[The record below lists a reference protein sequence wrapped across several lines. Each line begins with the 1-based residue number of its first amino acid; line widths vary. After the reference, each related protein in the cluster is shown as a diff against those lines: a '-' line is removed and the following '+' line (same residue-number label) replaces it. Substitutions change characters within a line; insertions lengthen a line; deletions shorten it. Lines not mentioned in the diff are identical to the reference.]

1 MQYQKHPIDV
11 AIESIAPIFAPS
23 FTVRSSRDAETVV
36 LKYPLIDYAIG
47 GIQGVVFDTSK
58 NLWRTSYFVVLDFL
72 LQERKPL
79 DWCIFTELQAAKDR
93 HALFYDLDKIFTS
106 FMELLT
112 KPSKL
117 SNLLNASD
125 MIYAQH
131 DFKLENVIA
140 TNYHYGHGG
149 DKLTGISTQFVLSAV
164 SDTCCAIDTT
174 NLDQLTKLQALTIVG
189 SVSWNKIQ
197 AVINSL

>member
-47 GIQGVVFDTSK
+47 GIQGVVFDPSK

-79 DWCIFTELQAAKDR
+79 SWCEFTELEAAKDR

-131 DFKLENVIA
+131 DFKLENIIA
-140 TNYHYGHGG
+140 ANYHYGHGG

-164 SDTCCAIDTT
+164 SDTCCAIDST
-174 NLDQLTKLQALTIVG
+174 NIDQLTKLQALTVIG

-197 AVINSL
+197 AIINSL